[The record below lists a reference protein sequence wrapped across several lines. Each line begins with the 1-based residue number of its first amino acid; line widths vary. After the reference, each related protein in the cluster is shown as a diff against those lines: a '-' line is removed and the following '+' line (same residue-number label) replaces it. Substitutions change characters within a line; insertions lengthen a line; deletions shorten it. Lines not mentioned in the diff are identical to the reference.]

1 MYLYRMISENE
12 WLQSQKDGNVPRCN
26 SDKRAGHIHVN
37 RFEDIKTVANQY
49 FDPAEKPVALE
60 IEISLELIKKLI
72 WAAPTDEK
80 NWEQANLLIENI
92 DMNDVKRYSY
102 LIVPE
107 KSNGQFEMGEF
118 FSITHKKKVL
128 R

>member
-1 MYLYRMISENE
+1 MYLYRIISENE

-37 RFEDIKTVANQY
+37 RFEDIKTVANKY
-49 FDPAEKPVALE
+49 FEPSENPVVLE
-60 IEISLELIKKLI
+60 IEISSELDKKLI

-80 NWEQANLLIENI
+80 NWVQANLLIENI

-102 LIVPE
+102 LIVPG
-107 KSNGQFEMGEF
+107 KSNGQFEIGEF
-118 FSITHKKKVL
+118 SSINHITKVL